1 MAISTNL
8 SVPPCCII
16 VMAGR
21 GLTGANSVRRAP
33 LGTLLPPRAIPAKAG
48 TQLYRYYAKL
58 ALGPRF
64 RGDDANFVASLRRA
78 YDDRVVKLAPMERG
92 PLGHDEGVRA

>member
-8 SVPPCCII
+8 SVPPCCIV

-33 LGTLLPPRAIPAKAG
+33 LGTLLPPRVIPAKAG

-64 RGDDANFVASLRRA
+64 RGDDALAE
-78 YDDRVVKLAPMERG
+78 DDALSEVDALSGDDA
-92 PLGHDEGVRA
+92 LS